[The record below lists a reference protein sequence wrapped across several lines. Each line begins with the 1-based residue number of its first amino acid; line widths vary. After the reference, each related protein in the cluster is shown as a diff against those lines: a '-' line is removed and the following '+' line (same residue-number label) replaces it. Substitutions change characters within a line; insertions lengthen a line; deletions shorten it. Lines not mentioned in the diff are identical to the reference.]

1 MKVLVSNYTIDNVNG
16 FIEMNV
22 DPTGATT
29 PNLSIESLLLITK
42 VTPGTASQIIY
53 NFASSNGSWTV
64 SGNKLYSYLING
76 LSSTDELQIYYDYT
90 PLNAVSPQILIQ
102 EQFIKSN
109 TDVMKALLT
118 TLTDLTDSMYN
129 VAEKLRILDAVR
141 DNAANIRVQPTGGV
155 VSTINQLSG
164 IIGDFT
170 STSTTAGYL
179 RVGALTSRHNSAAQ
193 ININNIIP

>member
-1 MKVLVSNYTIDNVNG
+1 MKVLVSNYTIYNENG
-16 FIEMNV
+16 YIEMNV
-22 DPTGATT
+22 DPTGTTT
-29 PNLSIESLLLITK
+29 PNLDIESLLLITK

-118 TLTDLTDSMYN
+118 TLTDLTDSVYN
-129 VAEKLRILDAVR
+129 VSERLRMLDSIR
-141 DNAANIRVQPTGGV
+141 DSQANIRVSPTSG
-155 VSTINQLSG
+155 TITQLSYILG
-164 IIGDFT
+164 ELSTT
-170 STSTTAGYL
+170 STSNGYL
-179 RVGALTSRHNSAAQ
+179 RVGAVTSQHNSAAQ
-193 ININNIIP
+193 VNINNIIP

>member
-1 MKVLVSNYTIDNVNG
+1 MKVLVSNYIIDNENG

-22 DPTGATT
+22 DPTGTT
-29 PNLSIESLLLITK
+29 NPNLDIECLLLITK
-42 VTPGTASQIIY
+42 VTSGTASQIIY

-64 SGNKLYSYLING
+64 SGSKLYSYLING
-76 LSSTDELQIYYDYT
+76 LSPTDELQIYYDWT
-90 PLNAVSPQILIQ
+90 GLDTVSSEILRQ
-102 EQFIKSN
+102 DQFIKSN

-141 DNAANIRVQPTGGV
+141 DNAANIRVQPTGG
-155 VSTINQLSG
+155 SIGSISQLNG
-164 IIGDFT
+164 ILGDLPST
-170 STSTTAGYL
+170 STSAGYL
-179 RVGALTSRHNSAAQ
+179 RVGAATSGHNSAAQ